1 MADSQ
6 APANVEYGG
15 QCAFAMSLNK
25 KDEPESGKH
34 QMTVDGRT
42 YYFKNGV
49 AKFLHK
55 TLNRGAKADANWKAH
70 QS

>member
-1 MADSQ
+1 MPDS
-6 APANVEYGG
+6 PPENVAYGG

-34 QMTVDGRT
+34 QLTIDGRT
-42 YYFKNGV
+42 FYFKNAV

-55 TLNRGAKADANWKAH
+55 TFNRTARADEHWERHAG
-70 QS
+70 